1 MFFRSGMKV
10 TQNDRM
16 IRQGLSFIKM
26 HGLGNDYVYIDR
38 FAESAS
44 FDPAALARVLADR
57 HRGIGG
63 DGLILVEPSKKA
75 VARMRMFNADGSESE
90 MCGNGVRCVGHIVVS
105 RGYAAVGNLTIETGR
120 GILDLVVSPSDSRIS
135 QVRVDMGQP
144 LLEPADIPVDSSLM
158 NGPVIDSVS
167 AVIGKHSD
175 WWDLARL
182 DARMTCVSMGNPHA
196 IFYCGDV
203 EKVPLETVG
212 PIIENHSFFPHRVN
226 VHFVE
231 CQSNNRVKMVTW
243 ERGSGPTQ
251 ACGTGASAVCV
262 AGGLTGRTDGTIRAE
277 LPGGEL
283 ELSWDGQGS
292 VFMSGPAEEVFQ
304 GVWEGLVP
312 RLADS
317 SEG

>member
-1 MFFRSGMKV
+1 MIV
-10 TQNDRM
+10 TQDDRM
-16 IRQGLSFIKM
+16 IRQSLSFIKM
-26 HGLGNDYVYIDR
+26 HGLGNDYIYIDR
-38 FAESAS
+38 FTESAS
-44 FDPAALARVLADR
+44 FDPVVLARLLSDR

-63 DGLILVEPSKKA
+63 DGLILVEPSDKA
-75 VARMRMFNADGSESE
+75 AARMRMFNADGSESE

-105 RGYAAVGNLTIETGR
+105 RGYAATGNLTIETGR
-120 GILDLVVSPSDSRIS
+120 GILDLVVSPSSSRLS
-135 QVRVDMGQP
+135 QVRVDMGKP
-144 LLEPADIPVDSSLM
+144 LLEPEDIPVDSSLV
-158 NGPVIDSVS
+158 NGPIVDFSS
-167 AVIGKHSD
+167 SVIGNHSD
-175 WWDLARL
+175 WWDSAIL

-231 CQSNNRVKMVTW
+231 CQSIDRVKMVTW

-262 AGGLTGRTDGTIRAE
+262 AGRLTGRTDETIRAE

-283 ELSWDGQGS
+283 ELSWDGHGS

-312 RLADS
+312 KSVGSR
-317 SEG
+317 GG

>member
-1 MFFRSGMKV
+1 M
-10 TQNDRM
+10 
-16 IRQGLSFIKM
+16 
-26 HGLGNDYVYIDR
+26 
-38 FAESAS
+38 
-44 FDPAALARVLADR
+44 LADR

-63 DGLILVEPSKKA
+63 DGLILVEPSNKA
-75 VARMRMFNADGSESE
+75 AARMRMFNADGSESE

-105 RGYAAVGNLTIETGR
+105 RGYAAAGNLTVETGR
-120 GILDLVVSPSDSRIS
+120 GILDLFVSPSSSRLS

-144 LLEPADIPVDSSLM
+144 LLEPEDIPVDSSLV
-158 NGPVIDSVS
+158 NGPVIDSNSV
-167 AVIGKHSD
+167 VIGKHSD
-175 WWDLARL
+175 WWDSALL
-182 DARMTCVSMGNPHA
+182 DTRMTCVSMGNPHA

-203 EKVPLETVG
+203 ERVPLETVG
-212 PIIENHSFFPHRVN
+212 PIIENHSFFPRRVN

-231 CQSNNRVKMVTW
+231 CQSNDRVKMVTW

-262 AGGLTGRTDGTIRAE
+262 AGKLTGRTGETIRAE

-304 GVWEGLVP
+304 GVWVGLAP
-312 RLADS
+312 KPPDS
-317 SEG
+317 YGASAV